1 MISQPLSIRFRGGN
15 RRNSAALNARD
26 HPLPPGLRVAPAYYH
41 SDYHYHSTP
50 IHALNQAIPDPRT
63 RQPHRATHDK
73 MAAASQKT
81 KATMTKV
88 TLAHHAPYK
97 NAKTSRKAL
106 CDEGITKLPLELREM
121 IYEHIRNTD
130 TETFR
135 LAGPRSRIAG
145 PRKVQ

>member
-97 NAKTSRKAL
+97 NAKSSRQAL
-106 CDEGITKLPLELREM
+106 CDEVIAKLPTVGELAQ
-121 IYEHIRNTD
+121 HFNTSFA
-130 TETFR
+130 ER
-135 LAGPRSRIAG
+135 LSRRPCSWRG
-145 PRKVQ
+145 LM

>member
-1 MISQPLSIRFRGGN
+1 M
-15 RRNSAALNARD
+15 SAA
-26 HPLPPGLRVAPAYYH
+26 
-41 SDYHYHSTP
+41 SKKS
-50 IHALNQAIPDPRT
+50 
-63 RQPHRATHDK
+63 
-73 MAAASQKT
+73 

-106 CDEGITKLPLELREM
+106 CDEVITKLPLELREM